1 MSISPDWSG
10 PPSGCQAVLEG
21 VCVDIK
27 WLLIVENDT
36 V

>member
-1 MSISPDWSG
+1 MSISLDSSG

-21 VCVDIK
+21 VRLDIK
-27 WLLIVENDT
+27 WLLIVGNDT